1 MSKAQ
6 KPSLALDL
14 ARQAAAAAKAE
25 VQADMTEAAPAAP
38 AQRWQPTNLHE
49 GFGLDGALN
58 QAIKQVA
65 GHFARALH
73 YEGLE
78 VAEVWQNSAAKPQS
92 LPKKAAV
99 KPDAQTAD
107 LAVQVREGQSGRVV
121 RGYSAP
127 ALLGLFASQQQR
139 NGVVVDGQV

>member
-1 MSKAQ
+1 MAKAQ

-25 VQADMTEAAPAAP
+25 VQADMAAADPSP
-38 AQRWQPTNLHE
+38 QQWQPAMLQQ
-49 GFGLDGALN
+49 GFGLDGALQ
-58 QAIKQVA
+58 QAIQQVA

-78 VAEVWQNSAAKPQS
+78 VAKVGPMGAQKPQVV
-92 LPKKAAV
+92 PKKMAALNATET
-99 KPDAQTAD
+99 PD
-107 LAVQVREGQSGRVV
+107 LAVQVREGHSGRVV

>member
-1 MSKAQ
+1 MAKPQ

-25 VQADMTEAAPAAP
+25 VQADMAPQAPAF
-38 AQRWQPTNLHE
+38 QGWKPTE
-49 GFGLDGALN
+49 MQGGFELDGAL
-58 QAIKQVA
+58 QTAISQVV
-65 GHFARALH
+65 GHFAKALRH
-73 YEGLE
+73 EGLE
-78 VAEVWQNSAAKPQS
+78 VGPVAEKPQRV
-92 LPKKAAV
+92 PTKQAV
-99 KPDAQTAD
+99 TPALETPSAS
-107 LAVQVREGQSGRVV
+107 VQVREGGTGRVV